1 MDHPSRYV
9 FLGAGAI
16 GSALGGLL
24 ARQGR
29 EVLLVARGEHARV
42 MADRGVTLRC
52 PDLTETV
59 AVPVATAPDEAH
71 LTVDDVLVLTA
82 KTPQAADVLDTW
94 GDAPV
99 HDRDGIEVG
108 RAADVLPVLVALNGV
123 AGEEI
128 ALRRAERVFAVCV
141 WCPTVLLEPG
151 EVIVRGAPL
160 RGVFHLG
167 RYGHSPDP
175 AADSSLLASI
185 ATDWEPAGC
194 LVRPTDAVMGWKYR
208 KLIANTGNALEALLG
223 DTTGAEDITTAARA
237 EAEEVLGAADLP
249 VVGKEEARAGWEPEG
264 LEFLPVPGEPAQLGG
279 SSWQSLMRGTGS
291 IESDYLNG
299 EIALTARRI
308 GRPAPVNAGLT
319 ALARRAAR
327 EGLRP
332 GSITADELRRA
343 LGLE

>member
-1 MDHPSRYV
+1 MDPSPRYV
-9 FLGAGAI
+9 FLGAGAV

-29 EVLLVARGEHARV
+29 QVLLVARGEHAQV
-42 MADRGVTLRC
+42 MADRGLTLRC
-52 PDLTETV
+52 PDLTETLP
-59 AVPVATAPDEAH
+59 VPVATAPDQAR

-94 GDAPV
+94 GDVPV
-99 HDRDGIEVG
+99 HDRDGTEIG

-128 ALRRAERVFAVCV
+128 ALRRAARVFAVCV
-141 WCPTVLLEPG
+141 WFPTVLLEAG
-151 EVIVRGAPL
+151 EVIVRGAL
-160 RGVFHLG
+160 NRGVFHVG

-175 AADSSLLASI
+175 AADRDLLA
-185 ATDWEPAGC
+185 AMAADWDPAGC
-194 LVRPTDAVMGWKYR
+194 LVRPTDDVMAWKYR

-223 DTTGAEDITTAARA
+223 DTTGAEDIAKATRA
-237 EAEEVLGAADLP
+237 EAEEILEAAGLA
-249 VVGKEEARAGWEPEG
+249 VVGKEESRAGWQPDG

-291 IESDYLNG
+291 IETDYLNG

-308 GRPAPVNAGLT
+308 GRPAPVNAGLA

-327 EGLRP
+327 DGLRP
-332 GSITADELRRA
+332 HSIDADDLRRA
-343 LGLE
+343 LGLG